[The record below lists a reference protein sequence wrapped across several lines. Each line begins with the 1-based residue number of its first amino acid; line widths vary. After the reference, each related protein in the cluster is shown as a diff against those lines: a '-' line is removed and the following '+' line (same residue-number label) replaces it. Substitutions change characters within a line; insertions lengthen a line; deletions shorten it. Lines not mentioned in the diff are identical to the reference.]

1 MEYKKKRGSG
11 LGSALGFVL
20 AVYAASRIFYLIAG
34 AALVQVVPVNAF
46 QSATTDDPFGT
57 MNIWSHFDGEH
68 YARLASNGYLNPP
81 SNMSPAFFPLY
92 PLLIR
97 AFAAS
102 FGGPISVEVL
112 AVWGV
117 LISLLVL
124 PFALYFVYRIAE
136 HDYGARVARGAVLGL
151 AFFPTTFYLNATYTE
166 SLFLAL
172 SAGAIWAARV
182 RRDLLLAC
190 LLAGLATATRNV
202 GLFLVLP
209 LAYEWF
215 RNIGYYRWWRVSY
228 LALAPSGLVA
238 YMGYQ
243 WWKFG
248 SPFLFYTEQ
257 EEWNR
262 EASGPLETAS
272 NAWREA
278 WDGVRWLF
286 DPQVNIAGLDPN
298 QLMAYLNSSNNTY
311 NFIFLMLAA
320 VLLAAGVRVLSPG
333 MWGYAFLVSVFPAFF
348 GAPGVTLMGL
358 SRYVLVAFPLF
369 IVLGVLLRNRI
380 LLWTWLVSG
389 AVFSLMLCAMFV
401 TWWYVA

>member
-1 MEYKKKRGSG
+1 M
-11 LGSALGFVL
+11 LV
-20 AVYAASRIFYLIAG
+20 VYAASRIFYLIAG
-34 AALVQVVPVNAF
+34 AALVQIVPVGIF
-46 QSATTDDPFGT
+46 QSATTDEPFGT

-81 SNMSPAFFPLY
+81 NNMSPAFFPLY

-97 AFAAS
+97 AFAAL

-117 LISLLVL
+117 LISLLAL

-136 HDYGARVARGAVLGL
+136 AEYGSRVAQGAVLGL

-172 SAGAIWAARV
+172 SAGAVWAARV
-182 RRDLLLAC
+182 RRDLFLAC
-190 LLAGLATATRNV
+190 LLVGLATATRNV

-215 RNIGYYRWWRVSY
+215 KNVGYYRWWRAAY
-228 LALAPSGLVA
+228 LALVAPSGLAA
-238 YMGYQ
+238 YIGYQ

-257 EEWNR
+257 KDWNR
-262 EASGPLETAS
+262 EATGPLLTIS

-278 WDGVRWLF
+278 REGVRWLF
-286 DPQVNIAGLDPN
+286 DPQVRLTGLNPD
-298 QLMAYLNSSNNTY
+298 QLMVHLNSANNTY
-311 NFIFLMLAA
+311 NFAFLLLAI
-320 VLLAAGVRVLSPG
+320 VLLIAGLRVLSPG
-333 MWGYAFLVSVFPAFF
+333 MWGYAFLVSIFPAFF
-348 GAPGVTLMGL
+348 GAPDVTLMGL

-380 LLWTWLVSG
+380 LLWTWLVAG
-389 AVFSLMLCAMFV
+389 AVLSLMFCAMFV